1 VYSLGMLLT
10 TSSLILFKHNEYK
23 IGSSVIALNIIALG
37 CYPALF
43 SFINTL
49 FLLLA
54 LQQYADTTDLK
65 QSVILFTKGLAIS
78 LCSLVIYFVI
88 TKLLLFAFHLELTD
102 YRGANDTSITGLLL
116 ELPEKM
122 LMAFDYFG
130 QLFTQLNP
138 LHRSFLILLFLAFLY
153 YLKPKTSSATL
164 NWSYP
169 FLALAVII
177 GTVFSTYYITPKSN
191 LYVGFIFGFLPLLMY
206 LSKVVLANSNGYL
219 KSTLS
224 IILILLI
231 SNGIKNNN
239 ALTLT
244 HQINVESSKA
254 LANNILFEIQK
265 KPNYNMKSSPI
276 VFIGLIENN
285 PHYNFFEPHLDIS
298 ILNGMNK
305 PVGFVHQNRP
315 SRKQCLLRTLNYEVA
330 AFELPQEKYQL
341 KIQEYENLPLFPEKG
356 SIVLRADTIFV
367 HLGRH

>member
-1 VYSLGMLLT
+1 
-10 TSSLILFKHNEYK
+10 
-23 IGSSVIALNIIALG
+23 
-37 CYPALF
+37 
-43 SFINTL
+43 
-49 FLLLA
+49 
-54 LQQYADTTDLK
+54 
-65 QSVILFTKGLAIS
+65 
-78 LCSLVIYFVI
+78 
-88 TKLLLFAFHLELTD
+88 
-102 YRGANDTSITGLLL
+102 
-116 ELPEKM
+116 
-122 LMAFDYFG
+122 
-130 QLFTQLNP
+130 
-138 LHRSFLILLFLAFLY
+138 
-153 YLKPKTSSATL
+153 
-164 NWSYP
+164 
-169 FLALAVII
+169 
-177 GTVFSTYYITPKSN
+177 
-191 LYVGFIFGFLPLLMY
+191 